1 MGSGW
6 SIRGRLFGLW
16 LLMLIVVSMIVYWST
31 NAIVERSLREGQN
44 RNLQAVAQVILD
56 SAIKVDN
63 AIEFELPYQAFEVLA
78 YSAPERIYYAVF
90 LDDEHLSGY
99 RDLPTA
105 NNDELPA
112 YERLYRG
119 ESTRFLMTSKPIFPG
134 SSERL
139 RVLIG
144 QTETSYQK
152 QSTTIA
158 IWIALAVLAA
168 FAVLALW
175 AELSLRH
182 ALKPVV
188 EIEHDLN
195 TRRADDFT
203 PIQREV
209 PSEVVRLVQTL
220 NRTFDQHRGLLEEN
234 RAFIAE
240 ATHQIK
246 TPIAAILTRAELLE
260 REVEARSKSAV
271 KDLIIRSRYASKL
284 ATQLLLRATITYR
297 QLVGT
302 RESFDLRALVSSI
315 LRTIDPTAEIKE
327 IALVM
332 HPADVEVLTIYG
344 DRIAI
349 REAITCLI
357 DNAIEYSPS
366 LTDIEVVVEQRGSTA
381 CVVIL
386 DRGPGFV
393 GERDHSSDFDSTK
406 TATSHVGLGLAIVEK
421 VATSHGGQF
430 TITEREGGGSRC
442 DLCFTVC

>member
-56 SAIKVDN
+56 SAIKVEN

-78 YSAPERIYYAVF
+78 YSAPERIYYAVL
-90 LDDEHLSGY
+90 LDNKHLSGY
-99 RDLPTA
+99 QDLPA
-105 NNDELPA
+105 AHKDELPA
-112 YERLYRG
+112 YRRLYRG

-168 FAVLALW
+168 FAVLAMW

-188 EIEHDLN
+188 EIENDLS

-260 REVEARSKSAV
+260 REVEARSKSSV
-271 KDLIIRSRYASKL
+271 KDLIIRSRYASKV

-302 RESFDLRALVSSI
+302 RESFDLRALVSGI

-332 HPADVEVLTIYG
+332 HPAEVEVVNIYG

-366 LTDIEVVVEQRGSTA
+366 LTDIEVVVEQTSLTA
-381 CVVIL
+381 CVVIM

-393 GERDHSSDFDSTK
+393 GERNDSKRFDSTK
-406 TATSHVGLGLAIVEK
+406 NAITHVGLGLGIVEK
-421 VATSHGGQF
+421 VATSHGGKF
-430 TITEREGGGSRC
+430 TIKEREGGGSRC
-442 DLCFTVC
+442 DLCFAVC